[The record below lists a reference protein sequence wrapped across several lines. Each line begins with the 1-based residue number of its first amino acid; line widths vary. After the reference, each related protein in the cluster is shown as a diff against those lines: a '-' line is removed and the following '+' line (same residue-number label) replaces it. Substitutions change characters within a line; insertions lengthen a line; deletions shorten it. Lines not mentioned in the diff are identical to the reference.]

1 MDENN
6 RLNNL
11 IQNVEL
17 SKKEIEGSETEQLKK
32 FIELKNNECLT
43 LQHNSAI

>member
-11 IQNVEL
+11 IHKVEL
-17 SKKEIEGSETEQLKK
+17 SKQGIEGSEIGELKK